1 MRHELRGIIQRAYRF
16 RTRPAGIARHS
27 AMADL
32 RREKRHWRTP
42 AVACISIARKIAST
56 GMAGKISEGRDD
68 ESWRNQPATLL
79 TNTSAH
85 DALEGAR
92 KQPPRCLTAPR

>member
-16 RTRPAGIARHS
+16 RTRPAGIARQS
-27 AMADL
+27 AMAHL
-32 RREKRHWRTP
+32 RREKRHWRTL
-42 AVACISIARKIAST
+42 AVACISIARKIAWT
-56 GMAGKISEGRDD
+56 GMAGNTTEGRDD

-79 TNTSAH
+79 TNTSPH